1 MAIKIKSVDKG
12 LFKMEKTAKDLD
24 GRKIN
29 VGYLQGGEQAWLAAI
44 HEYGCVI
51 KITPKMRNWLHANGL
66 HVKNT
71 TKEIVIPERSYLR
84 AGFDE
89 HHKQV
94 IDVTN
99 LLVADV
105 LGGTMPVDKFCEI
118 VGTELRS
125 KIQDYADELS
135 DPKNHPFTIER
146 KGSANPLVD
155 SGDMIN
161 SLDFEVEK

>member
-89 HHKQV
+89 HHKLMSIKPSEV
-94 IDVTN
+94 SRV
-99 LLVADV
+99 LLEQLQGVKSNA
-105 LGGTMPVDKFCEI
+105 EYEE
-118 VGTELRS
+118 VGTVL
-125 KIQDYADELS
+125 QVS
-135 DPKNHPFTIER
+135 DGVVRIYGLYINR
-146 KGSANPLVD
+146 K
-155 SGDMIN
+155 
-161 SLDFEVEK
+161 